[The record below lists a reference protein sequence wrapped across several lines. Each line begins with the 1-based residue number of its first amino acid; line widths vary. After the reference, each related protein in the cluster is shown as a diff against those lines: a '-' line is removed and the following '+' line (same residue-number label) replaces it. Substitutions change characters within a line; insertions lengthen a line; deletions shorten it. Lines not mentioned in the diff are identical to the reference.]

1 MLNEYPDVLTVRD
14 VCQILKFS
22 KDMLYDLIQT
32 KQIPA
37 YKFGKKE
44 WRFNKQTLV
53 KHLKAMEKAE

>member
-1 MLNEYPDVLTVRD
+1 MLDEYSDVLTVKD

-22 KDMLYDLIQT
+22 KDMLYTLIQT

-44 WRFNKQTLV
+44 WRFNKASLI
-53 KHLKAMEKAE
+53 KHLKAMEK